1 MKYRI
6 KCKTLFRPR
15 SKNDKLIFAKFFYFL
30 LSNNVFNL
38 YFENIVNDS
47 TSLMRAFTTDHN
59 GMYLISSAFTW
70 VDTPQGFR
78 FWENL
83 HRKWQS
89 SLF

>member
-6 KCKTLFRPR
+6 IFKKLFNPC
-15 SKNDKLIFAKFFYFL
+15 STSDKVIFAKFFYFL

-47 TSLMRAFTTDHN
+47 TTLMRAFTTDHN

>member
-6 KCKTLFRPR
+6 KYKTLFRPR
-15 SKNDKLIFAKFFYFL
+15 SKNDKVIFANFFYFL
-30 LSNNVFNL
+30 LSNNAFNL
-38 YFENIVNDS
+38 YFKNIVNDS

-70 VDTPQGFR
+70 ADTPQGFR

>member
-6 KCKTLFRPR
+6 IFKKLFNPC
-15 SKNDKLIFAKFFYFL
+15 STSDKVIFANFFHFL